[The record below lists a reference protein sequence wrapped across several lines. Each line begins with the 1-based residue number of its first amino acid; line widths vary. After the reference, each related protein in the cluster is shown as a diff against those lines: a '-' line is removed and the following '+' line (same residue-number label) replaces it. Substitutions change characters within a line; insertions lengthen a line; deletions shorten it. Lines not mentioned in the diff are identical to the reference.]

1 MSIQVYIGHTGQR
14 LTLDPSVTSTVEA
27 LRAWIT
33 QHTAIQSRNQI
44 LLTGQGKQVR
54 TQNLLTETELFV
66 FDSSQLTAKTTA
78 SPSSSSE
85 ASSTY
90 HDFNPG
96 TPPDTIANQNDLQ
109 AWQNLFRLRKS
120 WASGLLNGC
129 NTKARQA
136 EKYQD
141 EQAIIERSL
150 GVAVASLQQHVKS
163 AEQKYLAAET
173 WAEESMQEQDVHV
186 TNWEQHLGSLRSI
199 PARVEFARFIAP
211 ANPSLRRASQSAG
224 FTTLQGFVDV
234 GVTKKAAG
242 TAITMMD
249 GLSSKVGKLRS
260 ELNAI
265 IKEGE
270 DLLQAVDHISSRSS
284 AQSTSE
290 PTQLLDEIGLV
301 VKKMASD
308 FEHVQ
313 SLPRSATSVPQA
325 SKMALLHTRNFLP
338 ALSEHC
344 TEMNDLVQRTRQQRD
359 RAGDVAQEHMHTLSG
374 IESELAG
381 LYANVKS
388 LEVPQDDQ
396 QVFVTLATVSRL
408 PSVYGQLLVE
418 SVRRREWVAK
428 MRRDST
434 TLQEEVATY
443 QEEEDK
449 RRKKWIRSVDDVV
462 DADALQ
468 SNVLGIELSLQNEGG
483 SWPLVTR
490 DELQG
495 YLNSL
500 SSVYGQGPVT
510 DEIEQ
515 AIKDLDKPT
524 RKQIKHARAF
534 KNGSMH
540 EAAFGDTSLL
550 LRGDEQY
557 KTLRESNVRLEEDLR
572 AQRSRVRKLEDVL
585 HRQSQTSRTGTGDMF
600 SPQSATFDR
609 TASPILPMLQPSE
622 ELPRENPIKH
632 RRPSSAQ
639 AVEEKR
645 LARRVV
651 DLEAELQTHREE
663 AVSRKNSDAEAL
675 KQVEHAVST
684 KKDLMENMDAQ
695 QREFA
700 SERRTLERDLSEAKE
715 RVEELE
721 IELDRLMGS
730 RDDERNGLDSRVA
743 AFEEE
748 IARLKEDATGH
759 AARAANAQDAHTTL
773 ARSLQVAEAAR
784 AEAEAKV
791 RQMQAEREERR
802 EAEAEQLQLLA
813 AAHNHLSS
821 GAETPSGFTTLSVA
835 LDDLARRSAAHVK
848 DLADAVAFAKS
859 ENESMWASNERQK
872 TELSTAAEKQNE
884 YEEQVRQAQ
893 KTLFAEKAKAQSLK
907 ERLDDETEQLR
918 ALREKFAE
926 GETGSEVLRQRI
938 SEEEARAGK
947 LASELAAA
955 NSHINSM
962 DVELMRLQK
971 KHKAYHASAEAS
983 AERLAK
989 RAERAKDVS
998 QRLYAQNARLSRLLE
1013 QMGLALSH
1021 KDDGT
1026 MVIERAS
1033 KMNASTTISELPT
1046 NPSSS
1051 LRPNDFSRTLS
1062 MTSPPPTRKSSAT
1075 DDPPPDPSLALWP
1088 DAPTP
1093 EDETARFQAFLSHLS
1108 RFNIDSFAE
1117 QMHKRLRDYEY
1128 TAKKFNKEWR
1138 ESSKRAEAYKERS
1151 LRLKSESHSKIAVKD
1166 FKEGDLALFLPTR
1179 GQARGAWAAFNVNC
1193 PHFFLAEREGMR
1205 LGTRDFI
1212 VARIAGVEMK
1222 VVDLSRGA
1230 VGRAKAGLVEEVG
1243 EGGLAVREVEEDDN
1257 PFDLSDGLTWWMV
1270 HATEE
1275 RGAGGGAGGGGAPT
1289 TPGLGKSTV
1298 AAANV
1303 DARGSIRT
1311 KRGSKGEDAS
1321 RVLNKSLDSRRSS
1334 SGSKKSVAG
1343 AVVPTLANG
1352 GPSTGSPIA
1361 GDGAVAVHSRSE
1373 SLASLRPLPFAA
1385 PAAGGG
1391 GGGSDGGLGIIT
1403 DNDAQPEPE
1412 PNEQIRKP
1420 SFSNTTTTSRAIST
1434 SRTASPAK
1442 PPISSQ
1448 QLPPQLPNA
1457 DSRSRSRSQSP
1468 SKSIRSLQRHL
1479 VAVEPRAQQQSPSK
1493 TVSPSKPTATAAT
1506 STSPAKTGTANS
1518 GKGSAHGGGNGS
1530 GSGKQLG
1537 WESLWQA
1544 EFRVESPGKAV
1555 SGSNAEG

>member
-14 LTLDPSVTSTVEA
+14 LTLDPSGTSTVEA
-27 LRAWIT
+27 LRSWIAQQVT
-33 QHTAIQSRNQI
+33 IQPRNQI

-54 TQNLLTETELFV
+54 TQTWLTETELFV
-66 FDSSQLTAKTTA
+66 FDSSQLSAKTTA
-78 SPSSSSE
+78 SPSSSGAS
-85 ASSTY
+85 SSTY
-90 HDFNPG
+90 HDFSPG

-129 NTKARQA
+129 DTRAKQA
-136 EKYQD
+136 ERYQD

-173 WAEESMQEQDVHV
+173 SAEELMQDQEVHV
-186 TNWEQHLGSLRSI
+186 SNWEQHLGSLRSV

-211 ANPSLRRASQSAG
+211 ANLGARRASQSG
-224 FTTLQGFVDV
+224 GVTTLQGFVDV
-234 GVTKKAAG
+234 GATKKAAS
-242 TAITMMD
+242 TAITMME
-249 GLSSKVGKLRS
+249 GLSDKVGKLRN

-265 IKEGE
+265 TKEGE

-290 PTQLLDEIGLV
+290 PAQLLDEIGLV

-313 SLPRSATSVPQA
+313 SLPRTAHSAPQA

-344 TEMNDLVQRTRQQRD
+344 TEMNDLVQRMRQQRD
-359 RAGDVAQEHMHTLSG
+359 GTADAAQEHMRTLSG
-374 IESELAG
+374 IESELAE

-396 QVFVTLATVSRL
+396 QIFATLATVSRL

-428 MRRDST
+428 MRRDSA

-462 DADALQ
+462 NADALQ
-468 SNVLGIELSLQNEGG
+468 SNVLGIELNLQNEGG
-483 SWPLVTR
+483 SWPMVTR
-490 DELQG
+490 DELQE
-495 YLNSL
+495 YLNAL
-500 SSVYGQGPVT
+500 LAVYGQGPVT

-557 KTLRESNVRLEEDLR
+557 KSLRESNVRLEEDLR
-572 AQRSRVRKLEDVL
+572 AQKSRVRKLEDVL
-585 HRQSQTSRTGTGDMF
+585 HRQSQFSRTGTGDMF

-609 TASPILPMLQPSE
+609 TASPVPPTPQPSG
-622 ELPRENPIKH
+622 ELPRDNTIKH

-639 AVEEKR
+639 AIEEKR

-651 DLEAELQTHREE
+651 DLEAELQTHKEE
-663 AVSRKNSDAEAL
+663 AASRKNSDAEAL
-675 KQVEHAVST
+675 KQVEEAVST

-730 RDDERNGLDSRVA
+730 RDDERNGLDTRVA
-743 AFEEE
+743 AFQEEV
-748 IARLKEDATGH
+748 ARLKEDALGH
-759 AARAANAQDAHTTL
+759 AARAANAQDAQSGLEQRLKAADT
-773 ARSLQVAEAAR
+773 AR
-784 AEAEAKV
+784 AEAEEGM
-791 RQMQAEREERR
+791 RQMRTEWEERR

-813 AAHNHLSS
+813 AAHDQLSTD
-821 GAETPSGFTTLSVA
+821 AETPSGLSALSAA

-859 ENESMWASNERQK
+859 ENESLWASNERQK
-872 TELSTAAEKQNE
+872 TELSKAADKQNDN
-884 YEEQVRQAQ
+884 EEQIRQAQ
-893 KTLFAEKAKAQSLK
+893 DSLSAEKAKAHSL
-907 ERLDDETEQLR
+907 EQQLSDEQEQLR
-918 ALREKFAE
+918 DLREKFAE
-926 GETGSEVLRQRI
+926 GETGSGVLRQRI
-938 SEEEARAGK
+938 SDEEAKAGK

-971 KHKAYHASAEAS
+971 KHKAYHASAEVS

-998 QRLYAQNARLSRLLE
+998 QRLYAQNVRLSRLLE
-1013 QMGLALSH
+1013 QMGLALSY

-1033 KMNASTTISELPT
+1033 KMNASTTMSEIPT
-1046 NPSSS
+1046 DSSYRPS
-1051 LRPNDFSRTLS
+1051 DFSRTVSL
-1062 MTSPPPTRKSSAT
+1062 TSPPPTRKSSAS
-1075 DDPPPDPSLALWP
+1075 DDTPLDPSLVHWV
-1088 DAPTP
+1088 DAQTP
-1093 EDETARFQAFLSHLS
+1093 EDEAARFQAFVQHIS
-1108 RFNIDSFAE
+1108 RFNTDTFAE
-1117 QMHKRLRDYEY
+1117 HMHKRLRDYEY

-1151 LRLKSESHSKIAVKD
+1151 VKLKSESHAKIAVKD

-1193 PHFFLAEREGMR
+1193 PHYFLAEREGMR

-1212 VARIAGVEMK
+1212 VARIARVERK
-1222 VVDLSRGA
+1222 VVDLSRSATSRNTTGDA
-1230 VGRAKAGLVEEVG
+1230 ASVDEASEAAPSVNIINND
-1243 EGGLAVREVEEDDN
+1243 EDDN

-1275 RGAGGGAGGGGAPT
+1275 RGAGGGGVGGGGGSSGAPT

-1343 AVVPTLANG
+1343 GAVVPTLANAG
-1352 GPSTGSPIA
+1352 GSGSPTVNE
-1361 GDGAVAVHSRSE
+1361 AVAVRSRSE
-1373 SLASLRPLPFAA
+1373 SQGSLRPLPLAA
-1385 PAAGGG
+1385 PGAGGG
-1391 GGGSDGGLGIIT
+1391 GGGGGGSGLGIINDRT
-1403 DNDAQPEPE
+1403 RDNQPEQS
-1412 PNEQIRKP
+1412 EQIAPIPQIRQP
-1420 SFSNTTTTSRAIST
+1420 SSNTTPPIAASRS
-1434 SRTASPAK
+1434 ASPAK
-1442 PPISSQ
+1442 PLPVKPPAVQ
-1448 QLPPQLPNA
+1448 PQPPQAPQQSR
-1457 DSRSRSRSQSP
+1457 SRSRSRSQSP
-1468 SKSIRSLQRHL
+1468 SKSVRSLQRHL
-1479 VAVEPRAQQQSPSK
+1479 VVEPRTGSPAK
-1493 TVSPSKPTATAAT
+1493 
-1506 STSPAKTGTANS
+1506 SPAKTATTTA
-1518 GKGSAHGGGNGS
+1518 KGVGH
-1530 GSGKQLG
+1530 GKQPG

-1544 EFRVESPGKAV
+1544 EFKVESPGKNKLN
-1555 SGSNAEG
+1555 SNSNAEG

>member
-33 QHTAIQSRNQI
+33 QHTAFQSRNQI

-78 SPSSSSE
+78 SLSSSSA

-120 WASGLLNGC
+120 WATGLLNGC
-129 NTKARQA
+129 DTKARQA

-173 WAEESMQEQDVHV
+173 WAEELMQEQDVHV

-290 PTQLLDEIGLV
+290 PTQLLDEIGLA

-308 FEHVQ
+308 FDHVQ

-344 TEMNDLVQRTRQQRD
+344 TEMNDLVQRTRQARD

-388 LEVPQDDQ
+388 LEVPQHDQ

-483 SWPLVTR
+483 SWPMVTR
-490 DELQG
+490 DELQE

-500 SSVYGQGPVT
+500 LSVYGQGPVT

-585 HRQSQTSRTGTGDMF
+585 HRQSQTSRTGTGDIF

-663 AVSRKNSDAEAL
+663 AMSRKNSDAEAL

-721 IELDRLMGS
+721 IELDRLLGS
-730 RDDERNGLDSRVA
+730 RDDERNGLDTRLA

-748 IARLKEDATGH
+748 IARLKEDATDH

-784 AEAEAKV
+784 AEAEAEV

-859 ENESMWASNERQK
+859 ENESLWASNERQK
-872 TELSTAAEKQNE
+872 TELSTAAEKQND
-884 YEEQVRQAQ
+884 YEEQVRQARG
-893 KTLFAEKAKAQSLK
+893 KLSAEQAKAQSL
-907 ERLDDETEQLR
+907 EQRLAEELEQLR
-918 ALREKFAE
+918 TLREKFAE

-938 SEEEARAGK
+938 SEEETRAGK
-947 LASELAAA
+947 LTSELAAA

-1033 KMNASTTISELPT
+1033 KMNASTTISELPAD
-1046 NPSSS
+1046 PSSS
-1051 LRPNDFSRTLS
+1051 LRPGDFSRTLS

-1075 DDPPPDPSLALWP
+1075 DDPPPDPSLALWA

-1166 FKEGDLALFLPTR
+1166 FKEGDLALFLATR

-1230 VGRAKAGLVEEVG
+1230 VGRDKGGMEEVG
-1243 EGGLAVREVEEDDN
+1243 EGGLAVKEVEEDDN

-1275 RGAGGGAGGGGAPT
+1275 RGAGGGGGGGGGGAPT

-1352 GPSTGSPIA
+1352 NAGAVGIPVA

-1373 SLASLRPLPFAA
+1373 SLASLRPLPFAV

-1391 GGGSDGGLGIIT
+1391 GGGGEGGLGIISYS
-1403 DNDAQPEPE
+1403 DVQPEPE
-1412 PNEQIRKP
+1412 PSEQIRRKP
-1420 SFSNTTTTSRAIST
+1420 SSSNTTSRAISA

-1442 PPISSQ
+1442 PPSSSQ
-1448 QLPPQLPNA
+1448 VPPQLSDP
-1457 DSRSRSRSQSP
+1457 RSRSRSQSP

-1479 VAVEPRAQQQSPSK
+1479 VAVGPRVGQQSPSK
-1493 TVSPSKPTATAAT
+1493 SSGSPAKSATTTTTASPSKTA
-1506 STSPAKTGTANS
+1506 TANS

-1530 GSGKQLG
+1530 GSGKQPG

-1544 EFRVESPGKAV
+1544 EFRVESPGKAA